1 MVQYLCVH
9 DQYEYDRKA
18 LAQWLYVTKR
28 QKKEIKGYIKKYKQ
42 NLQKDTLSL
51 THYRISN
58 INYSRRWK

>member
-28 QKKEIKGYIKKYKQ
+28 QKKEIKGYIKKIQTKLTKRYPKF
-42 NLQKDTLSL
+42 DPLSDL
-51 THYRISN
+51 KHQL
-58 INYSRRWK
+58 